1 MITDPFFYLVAF
13 PAVMIVGLSKG
24 GFAGLGVLGIPILSM
39 AISPVQAASIMLPIL
54 IVQDAVGVWAFRKAY
69 DIKTLK
75 LMLPAAVIGITAG
88 YLLAALVRP
97 AAIELAVGLIALGF
111 GVQRLWAARAIEAA
125 VKEGPHAWVGF
136 LCGAVS
142 GFTSQIAH
150 AGGPPFQ
157 VYALS
162 KRFERDVFIGTS
174 SIFFAAVNWLKVP
187 AYMALGQFTR
197 QNLLTSLALFPLAL
211 LSTWLGVL
219 LVRKVS
225 KERFYT
231 FCYTLLMLLGLK
243 LIWDGGHGL
252 LA

>member
-1 MITDPFFYLVAF
+1 MAE
-13 PAVMIVGLSKG
+13 
-24 GFAGLGVLGIPILSM
+24 GLGSRESLVSWRLGARQSERHLQ
-39 AISPVQAASIMLPIL
+39 QAL
-54 IVQDAVGVWAFRKAY
+54 
-69 DIKTLK
+69 
-75 LMLPAAVIGITAG
+75 
-88 YLLAALVRP
+88 
-97 AAIELAVGLIALGF
+97 
-111 GVQRLWAARAIEAA
+111 
-125 VKEGPHAWVGF
+125 
-136 LCGAVS
+136 
-142 GFTSQIAH
+142 
-150 AGGPPFQ
+150 
-157 VYALS
+157 ALS

-197 QNLLTSLALFPLAL
+197 ENLLTSLALFPLAL